1 MKYDVIVIGE
11 LNVDIIFNQVQ
22 SLPEVGK
29 EKLAQQ
35 MTVTLGSSSAI
46 FANNLSSLGT
56 KVAFIG
62 KVGKDAFGDYVLKA
76 LDSSGVDISMVM
88 QTHEVSTG
96 ATVIMNFGEDRANLT
111 YPGAMD
117 SLTIENIPLENLKLA
132 RHLHISSY
140 FLQPGLR
147 ENIGGL
153 FKEAKNLGMTTSF
166 DPQWDPYEK
175 WDLDF
180 NNILP
185 YVDILLPNESE
196 LLKFTSKSNLEDA
209 IEAIKQYTNILL
221 VKRGNQG
228 SVAVSKGSVI
238 SKPAY
243 LNEEVVDAI
252 GAGDSF
258 NAGFIFK
265 YLQNAPL
272 EDCHQ
277 FGNLTGYISTTA
289 CGGIEAFTSGDDF
302 VLSAQKRFGLQ

>member
-11 LNVDIIFNQVQ
+11 LNVDIIFNNIQ
-22 SLPEVGK
+22 SFPEVGK

-46 FANNLSSLGT
+46 FANNLSSLGAR
-56 KVAFIG
+56 VAFIG

-76 LDSSGVDISMVM
+76 LQSSGVDTSMVI
-88 QTHEVSTG
+88 QTSKVSTG

-117 SLTIENIPLENLKLA
+117 SLTIENIPLDNLKLA
-132 RHLHISSY
+132 KHLHLSSY
-140 FLQPGLR
+140 FLQPGLK
-147 ENIGGL
+147 NNVGML
-153 FKEAKNLGMTTSF
+153 FQKAKELGMTTSF

-185 YVDILLPNESE
+185 YVDILLPNENE
-196 LLKFTSKSNLEDA
+196 LMKFTSKSTLEDA
-209 IEAIKQYTNILL
+209 IETLKSTVNILL
-221 VKRGNQG
+221 VKRGNKG
-228 SVAVSKGSVI
+228 SVAVNKGNII

-265 YLQNAPL
+265 FLQNAPL
-272 EDCHQ
+272 DICHE

-289 CGGIEAFTSGDDF
+289 CGGIEAFCSNDD
-302 VLSAQKRFGLQ
+302 VIQTAQKRFGL

>member
-1 MKYDVIVIGE
+1 MKYDVVVIGE
-11 LNVDIIFNQVQ
+11 LNVDIIFNKVQ
-22 SLPEVGK
+22 ALPEVGK

-35 MTVTLGSSSAI
+35 MMVTLGSSSAI
-46 FANNLSSLGT
+46 FANNVSSLGA

-76 LDSSGVDISMVM
+76 LTSSGVDVSMVT
-88 QTHEVSTG
+88 QTEKASTG

-117 SLTIENIPLENLKLA
+117 SFSIENIPLEKLKLA

-147 ENIGGL
+147 KHIGML
-153 FKEAKNLGMTTSF
+153 FSEAKKLGMTTSF
-166 DPQWDPYEK
+166 DPQWDPYER

-180 NNILP
+180 ENILP
-185 YVDILLPNESE
+185 FVDILLPNESE
-196 LLKFTSKSNLEDA
+196 LLKFTSKSSLEEA
-209 IEAIKQYTNILL
+209 IETLKQYIHILL
-221 VKRGNQG
+221 VKRGNKG
-228 SVAVSKGSVI
+228 SVAVSNGNII
-238 SKPAY
+238 SRPAY

-265 YLQNAPL
+265 FLQNAPL
-272 EDCHQ
+272 EICHE

-289 CGGIEAFTSGDDF
+289 CGGIEAFISNDDF
-302 VLSAQKRFGLQ
+302 VQSAQKRFGL